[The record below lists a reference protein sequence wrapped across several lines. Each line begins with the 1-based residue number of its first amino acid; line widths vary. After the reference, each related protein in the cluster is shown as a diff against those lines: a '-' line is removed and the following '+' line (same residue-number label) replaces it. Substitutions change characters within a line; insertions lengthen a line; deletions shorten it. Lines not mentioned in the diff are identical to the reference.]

1 MFRPFISDCF
11 QSTSLGN
18 DINHNSYR
26 IYDLCRNYENRLSND
41 NGIVWAAEI
50 SESERNFQSHLKPT
64 ILAGISYNDVARW
77 IDQKINIFRST
88 VQNIADNA
96 ANAVRRTL
104 DVVINGV
111 KHTANSAW
119 NKAVEAVNSITSK
132 VSAGIS
138 DAKRYADSIISSV
151 RSTANSA
158 WSKANE
164 VASSVGYQI
173 SNAISTAKGYAE
185 SIVSSARSI
194 ANSAFGKAN
203 EALNSITSKVNGAIN
218 TAKGYAD
225 SIVNSAK
232 STLNSAIA
240 AAKDSASNAY
250 NKAVEVSNSVGGKI
264 SNAINT
270 AKGYADSIV
279 GSAKSTLNSA
289 IAAAKDSASNAFN
302 KAVEV
307 ANSVGGKISSAISTA
322 KSYADDVVK
331 TAKDGL
337 NSAINAVKT
346 IASDAYS
353 MAQNAAVSIS
363 LAERNLKLLFS
374 DYVRIFENKVKP
386 FTDFIE
392 NINQTVKNIVDPLL
406 EPFRKVVETI
416 NATVKSLIDVAVKP
430 FNDFISGFKA
440 KTKEILDTALQNA
453 KDYFKGILDNFRS
466 GIKTIKATIDTIV
479 RNINELLAFR
489 KETNS
494 RLSSLE
500 SRLNSVANTYVTK
513 VEFTNFKTDVDKRI
527 KLLNTAVS
535 SINTD
540 LKAAFQSFNLSL
552 IDTSNKVV
560 AAINAMNVNMG
571 NLFSSVNDKLN
582 SIISLL
588 TDLNSDNGPFS
599 KISKLFENAILLSK
613 LDNIKS
619 SIDNLA
625 KKDIFDN
632 AIFKA
637 MEKFFAS
644 EKFNKISD
652 TLNDIHKYLLNS
664 LNKVLN
670 SLAEDVFS
678 IRFNLDITNGYL
690 AQIEKILDSISN
702 KIDDLIKT
710 VKEIEIPKEKNNTT
724 INEEAETN
732 IWDVLKEAV
741 KTLAEFIKNPAKIIE
756 LLINFIRDLI
766 VPKDINFFSNFNSE
780 VTSKFNE
787 KLPFVNNAKNSFTAA
802 FNSPKQ
808 FNDLNVNYNFI
819 KFSGSITLPLHYLN
833 DFGKIGKPYITGFLV
848 FSFLISMYGWFISRG
863 TKLNDN

>member
-1 MFRPFISDCF
+1 M
-11 QSTSLGN
+11 GN
-18 DINHNSYR
+18 DSHYNSNCV
-26 IYDLCRNYENRLSND
+26 YDLCRNYENRLSND

-50 SESERNFQSHLKPT
+50 QQSKRDFQSHLKPT
-64 ILAGISYNDVARW
+64 LLSGISYNDVARW
-77 IDQKINIFRST
+77 IDQKINIFRAT

-104 DVVINGV
+104 DAVINGV
-111 KHTANSAW
+111 KSTANSAW
-119 NKAVEAVNSITSK
+119 NKANEIAVSIGGKISSG
-132 VSAGIS
+132 VSE
-138 DAKRYADSIISSV
+138 AKRYADSIISSV

-158 WSKANE
+158 WNKANEAINSISSRVSSGISEAKRYADGIISSVRSTANSAWNKANE
-164 VASSVGYQI
+164 VANSIAGKINNAINTAKGYADGIISSVRTTANSALSKANEIANSIGGRI
-173 SNAISTAKGYAE
+173 SNAISTAKGYA
-185 SIVSSARSI
+185 
-194 ANSAFGKAN
+194 
-203 EALNSITSKVNGAIN
+203 
-218 TAKGYAD
+218 D
-225 SIVNSAK
+225 SILS
-232 STLNSAIA
+232 
-240 AAKDSASNAY
+240 
-250 NKAVEVSNSVGGKI
+250 
-264 SNAINT
+264 
-270 AKGYADSIV
+270 
-279 GSAKSTLNSA
+279 SAKSTLNSA

-307 ANSVGGKISSAISTA
+307 ANSVGVKVSAAINTA
-322 KSYADDVVK
+322 KKYADDVVK
-331 TAKDGL
+331 SAKDGL
-337 NSAINAVKT
+337 NAAINAVKST
-346 IASDAYS
+346 ASDALS
-353 MAQNAAVSIS
+353 IAQNAMVSFA
-363 LAERNLKLLFS
+363 LFERNMKIKFLDEMNVLKRQFQ
-374 DYVRIFENKVKP
+374 P
-386 FTDFIE
+386 FNDFIN
-392 NINQTVKNIVDPLL
+392 NINDTVKNIVDPLL
-406 EPFRKVVETI
+406 APFKKVVETI
-416 NATVKSLIDVAVKP
+416 NATVKSVVDAAVKP

-466 GIKTIKATIDTIV
+466 GIDTIKATIDSIV

-560 AAINAMNVNMG
+560 AALNAMSVNMG
-571 NLFSSVNDKLN
+571 NLFGPINDKLN

-588 TDLNSDNGPFS
+588 TNLNSDNGPFS
-599 KISKLFENAILLSK
+599 KISKLFENATLLSK

-619 SIDNLA
+619 SIDSLA

-637 MEKFFAS
+637 MEKYFAAD
-644 EKFNKISD
+644 KLNNISD
-652 TLNDIHKYLLNS
+652 NLNKLLDKFTKFIDSFNATAQNIFMIYSYDIIFEGYFDKITFKIDKLLN
-664 LNKVLN
+664 K
-670 SLAEDVFS
+670 F
-678 IRFNLDITNGYL
+678 
-690 AQIEKILDSISN
+690 
-702 KIDDLIKT
+702 DDLIKT
-710 VKEIEIPKEKNNTT
+710 VKEIKIPKEENNTT
-724 INEEAETN
+724 VNNEAETN
-732 IWDVLKEAV
+732 IWDVLKEAL

-766 VPKDINFFSNFNSE
+766 VPNDINFFSNFQSE
-780 VTSKFNE
+780 VSNNFNS
-787 KLPFVNNAKNSFTAA
+787 KLPFVNQAKNSFTAA

-808 FNDLNVNYNFI
+808 FSDLNINFNFI
-819 KFSGSITLPLHYLN
+819 KFSGSLTLPLHYLN

-848 FSFLISMYGWFISRG
+848 FSFLISMYGWIISRG

>member
-1 MFRPFISDCF
+1 M
-11 QSTSLGN
+11 GN

-41 NGIVWAAEI
+41 NGIIWAAEI
-50 SESERNFQSHLKPT
+50 SESKRNFQSHLKPT
-64 ILAGISYNDVARW
+64 LLAGISYNDVARW

-119 NKAVEAVNSITSK
+119 NKAVDAVNSISSK
-132 VSAGIS
+132 LSAGIS
-138 DAKRYADSIISSV
+138 DAKRYADGIVRSV
-151 RSTANSA
+151 SSTANSA
-158 WSKANE
+158 WNKANE
-164 VASSVGYQI
+164 VANSIGYKISS
-173 SNAISTAKGYAE
+173 AISTAKGYAD
-185 SIVSSARSI
+185 SIVSSARSV
-194 ANSAFGKAN
+194 ANSAMSKAN
-203 EALNSITSKVNGAIN
+203 EAINSVSSKVNSAIN
-218 TAKGYAD
+218 TAKGYAE

-250 NKAVEVSNSVGGKI
+250 NKAVEV
-264 SNAINT
+264 
-270 AKGYADSIV
+270 
-279 GSAKSTLNSA
+279 
-289 IAAAKDSASNAFN
+289 
-302 KAVEV
+302 
-307 ANSVGGKISSAISTA
+307 ANSVGGKVSSAISTA
-322 KSYADDVVK
+322 KKYADDVVK
-331 TAKDGL
+331 SAKDGL
-337 NSAINAVKT
+337 DAAIKAVKST
-346 IASDAYS
+346 ASDAYS
-353 MAQNAAVSIS
+353 MAQNLGVSFE
-363 LAERNLKLLFS
+363 LFKRNFTLDFYDKI
-374 DYVRIFENKVKP
+374 RIFENKVKP
-386 FTDFIE
+386 FTDFIK
-392 NINQTVKNIVDPLL
+392 NINETVKNIVDPLL
-406 EPFRKVVETI
+406 EPFKKVVESI
-416 NATVKSLIDVAVKP
+416 NATVKSVVNAAVKP

-466 GIKTIKATIDTIV
+466 GIESIKATIDTIV

-500 SRLNSVANTYVTK
+500 SRLNAIPNTYVTK

-552 IDTSNKVV
+552 IDSSNKIV
-560 AAINAMNVNMG
+560 AAINSMNVNIG
-571 NLFSSVNDKLN
+571 NLFSPVNDKLN

-588 TDLNSDNGPFS
+588 TNLNSDNGPFS
-599 KISKLFENAILLSK
+599 KISKLFENATLLSK

-619 SIDNLA
+619 TIDNLA

-632 AIFKA
+632 SIFKGL
-637 MEKFFAS
+637 EKFFAA
-644 EKFNKISD
+644 NKINDISNNLKQLLDKFTQYIDAFNATAQNIFMLYSYDIIFEGYFDKITFKID
-652 TLNDIHKYLLNS
+652 TLLSK
-664 LNKVLN
+664 
-670 SLAEDVFS
+670 F
-678 IRFNLDITNGYL
+678 
-690 AQIEKILDSISN
+690 
-702 KIDDLIKT
+702 DDLIKT
-710 VKEIEIPKEKNNTT
+710 VKEIEFPKEENNTT
-724 INEEAETN
+724 VNNEAETN
-732 IWDVLKEAV
+732 IWDVLKEAL

-756 LLINFIRDLI
+756 LLINFIKDLI
-766 VPKDINFFSNFNSE
+766 VPKDINFFSNFQSE
-780 VTSKFNE
+780 VSNNFNT
-787 KLPFVNNAKNSFTAA
+787 KLPFVNQAKNSFSAA

-808 FNDLNVNYNFI
+808 FNDLNINYNFI
-819 KFSGSITLPLHYLN
+819 KFSGSVTLPLHYLN

-848 FSFLISMYGWFISRG
+848 FSFLISMYGWLISRG